1 MRFQCR
7 FDIEP
12 RTAPAARPAASAV
25 RHIAT
30 ARPPTRRRDRP
41 ALAAVAGSVLLAM
54 GCATNDSGVK
64 TLRVVP
70 LLDATTPD
78 SDGYYALGR
87 YYDGAQA
94 WDKAIDAY
102 RKAIAANARHVEAYN
117 ALGVALAQSGRY
129 PQAVLTL
136 RQAAALAPDRAHVL
150 NNLGYVLLLAGK
162 SPEAVPILQAAVA
175 LDAGNAGAAANLRD
189 AMAAAGGR
197 MPVSSPVPAGAAQT
211 VAAAPRG
218 TETAAAAPRPAE
230 TAAPQPSLA
239 AAPGPAS
246 GTDAGAGVRSDTA
259 TLSSVAAVA
268 QPVLGPS
275 SVRVGFDSLAD
286 PPGATAPAATR
297 ASTTPTAAAI
307 TAAAEPAAA
316 SPTAPADAAI
326 PPTAASAAAIP
337 AAAEPAAASPAAP
350 ADAAIPPT
358 AASPAALP
366 AVAGP
371 AAASPAASA
380 EPAIPP
386 TAASPTAIPA
396 VAGPAATLPAAPAEP
411 AIPPTAASPAVAA
424 MPPLEA
430 SRVEISNGNGIA
442 GMARRVGK
450 WLTTH
455 GIATARL
462 SNQRPYIQQTTV
474 VQYRPGGAEDAERLA
489 RAMPGPAHV
498 ELRPTPNLRTDLRVV
513 LGHDWVRQAACLA
526 GPTCEPP
533 DTPVAAADR

>member
-12 RTAPAARPAASAV
+12 RTATAARPAAAAV

-30 ARPPTRRRDRP
+30 ARPSTRRRDRP

-54 GCATNDSGVK
+54 GCATTDSGVK

-150 NNLGYVLLLAGK
+150 NNLGYVLMLAGK

-197 MPVSSPVPAGAAQT
+197 MPATSPAGAAAET
-211 VAAAPRG
+211 VAAARQ
-218 TETAAAAPRPAE
+218 PA
-230 TAAPQPSLA
+230 LA
-239 AAPGPAS
+239 AAPGPAN
-246 GTDAGAGVRSDTA
+246 GADAGAGARSDTA
-259 TLSSVAAVA
+259 TSPSVAAVA

-275 SVRVGFDSLAD
+275 TVRIGFEPLAE
-286 PPGATAPAATR
+286 PPAATVPVATR
-297 ASTTPTAAAI
+297 PSTITPSAAV
-307 TAAAEPAAA
+307 TSAAEPVATIPALAAPGA
-316 SPTAPADAAI
+316 AIPAPAGPVAAIPTPAEPVAAIPAPAEPVAAIPAAPADPAI
-326 PPTAASAAAIP
+326 RPTAASAAA
-337 AAAEPAAASPAAP
+337 AV
-350 ADAAIPPT
+350 
-358 AASPAALP
+358 P
-366 AVAGP
+366 AVD
-371 AAASPAASA
+371 
-380 EPAIPP
+380 
-386 TAASPTAIPA
+386 
-396 VAGPAATLPAAPAEP
+396 
-411 AIPPTAASPAVAA
+411 
-424 MPPLEA
+424 A

-462 SNQRPYIQQTTV
+462 SNQRPYTQQTTV

-498 ELRPTPNLRTDLRVV
+498 ESRPTPNLRTDLRVV
-513 LGHDWVRQAACLA
+513 LGHDWVRQAACLS
-526 GPTCEPP
+526 GPICEPP
-533 DTPVAAADR
+533 DSPVAAADR